1 MPATQQLTITLPNE
15 TVEAVKLK
23 VASGEFANES
33 DVLNAGVLHLILDE
47 VDQTQGM
54 GDEAFTDWLRTE
66 AVPVLEAMKA
76 DPSRGRTI
84 EQVRV
89 RLAEEHA
96 NFRKAG

>member
-15 TVEAVKLK
+15 TAEAVKSK
-23 VASGEFANES
+23 VASGEFASES
-33 DVLNAGVLHLILDE
+33 DVVNAGVLHLILDE
-47 VDQTQGM
+47 GDETQGM
-54 GDEAFTDWLRTE
+54 GEGPFTDWLRTE

-84 EQVRV
+84 EQVRA

-96 NFRKAG
+96 NFQKAG